1 MWQGGSCGEPA
12 ATRLRGRASPRVR
25 LGATALCLLAAGAAI
40 ITGACGLVAR
50 DHLMGQADQQLRA
63 YADRLTSHPFVASPI
78 YGIVPGGGA
87 IGPGGGVLGIEVRG
101 SRGQLVM
108 RAAGRAGPGPAI
120 QAVPAVPAGATAH
133 AGQPA
138 TVAAG
143 NGGGSWRVIAEP
155 IRYRA
160 RRIPFSYSA
169 EGFAVFVAGQGR
181 PGLAGTLVVGL
192 DLGGIGRAVGRLV
205 VTGLAVS
212 GAVVLVVAC
221 LGVVVT
227 RAIMRPVTRVEDT
240 LAAVAGGE
248 LSRRVPEPHGA
259 TDAARLARSLNA
271 MLSQIEQSFSALA
284 ESETAARRSS
294 ARICRII
301 AGTGHRLRRPLS
313 VIHGF
318 ADVCRRGRRPRGG
331 ELDLMMRRVTGE
343 AARIDATI
351 DDLLLA
357 RHDRPQPPPG

>member
-1 MWQGGSCGEPA
+1 VWQGGSRGGPA

-40 ITGACGLVAR
+40 ITGACALVAR

-78 YGIVPGGGA
+78 YGIVPGTAGA
-87 IGPGGGVLGIEVRG
+87 LGPGGGVLGIAVRG

-108 RAAGRAGPGPAI
+108 RAAGRAGPSPAI

-143 NGGGSWRVIAEP
+143 NGGSWRVLAEP

-160 RRIPFSYSA
+160 RRIPFSFSA
-169 EGFAVFVAGQGR
+169 EGFAVFVTGQGR

-221 LGVVVT
+221 LGAVVT
-227 RAIMRPVTRVEDT
+227 RAILRPVTRVEET
-240 LAAVAGGE
+240 LAAVAAGE

-284 ESETAARRSS
+284 ESATAARRPS

-301 AGTGHRLRRPLS
+301 ADAGHRLRKPLS

-318 ADVCRRGRRPRGG
+318 AGVCRRGRRPRGG

-343 AARIDATI
+343 AARMDAAI

>member
-1 MWQGGSCGEPA
+1 MWQGGFRGGP
-12 ATRLRGRASPRVR
+12 ATRLPGRASPRVR
-25 LGATALCLLAAGAAI
+25 LGVTALCLLAAAAAI

-50 DHLMGQADQQLRA
+50 DYLMGQADRQLRA

-78 YGIVPGGGA
+78 YGIAPGAVGD

-101 SRGQLVM
+101 SGGQLVM

-120 QAVPAVPAGATAH
+120 PAVPAGAAAH

-143 NGGGSWRVIAEP
+143 NGGSWRVIAEP

-169 EGFAVFVAGQGR
+169 EGFAVFVSGQGR

-192 DLGGIGRAVGRLV
+192 DLGGAGRAVGRLV

-212 GAVVLVVAC
+212 GAVILVAAC
-221 LGVVVT
+221 LGVAVT
-227 RAIMRPVTRVEDT
+227 RAILRPVTRVEET

-248 LSRRVPEPHGA
+248 LSRRVPVPHGG
-259 TDAARLARSLNA
+259 TDAGRLARSLNA
-271 MLSQIEQSFSALA
+271 MLNQIEQSFSALA
-284 ESETAARRSS
+284 ESETAARGSS
-294 ARICRII
+294 ARICQII
-301 AGTGHRLRRPLS
+301 GGTGHQLRRPLS

-318 ADVCRRGRRPRGG
+318 ADACRRGRRPRGG

-343 AARIDATI
+343 AARMDAAI